1 MRSNDALSTSSNS
14 STVMEKPQ
22 APARTDPEK
31 TEETGDRSPYGSSTR
46 HPSMERIPSQQRETE
61 ANIYPEPAN
70 VAEADIEKGGL
81 ASPSPAADGQD
92 AKKDGD
98 APAALPAAA
107 APGFNPAD
115 FPDGGTQAWLVVFG
129 GWCALFC
136 TFGLINCVGVF
147 QAYYLEGPLREYP
160 SSTVSWITSLQ
171 VWTMTFMGAL
181 FGRLYDSYGPKYLL
195 YGGTIVYVFGLM
207 MTSLS
212 TQYYQFILAQ
222 SLVSSIGSSAAFN
235 ACMASVT
242 SWFFRRRGA
251 ALGIM
256 VSGSSLGGVIL
267 PIMMSKM
274 IPQVG
279 FPWAIRTV
287 AFLFLFL
294 LSIACL
300 TVKSRLP
307 PRPRPFVLQ
316 EYLDGFRQPAFAIT
330 IFGLFLFFWGM
341 FLPFNFVILQARAQ
355 GMDENLVIYLLPI
368 MNAVSILGRIIPGIV
383 ADKMGRYNVMILI
396 TFISALFCLALWI
409 PGKSNAAIIVF
420 LVIFGFSSGGFISLA
435 PALIAQISDIRQIGI
450 RTGTAFAVQS
460 FGALTGSPI
469 AGAIVAS
476 QGGSFLGLQLFC
488 GETIVRYLHE
498 TAPKK
503 SSLAEENTGTLK
515 SKGYYTIRPLTDTEF
530 EFGTDEHV
538 SPAGFASAEDVK
550 AKARS
555 EGWVGM
561 RVDLWDEPVDAIDKD
576 DSLMVKVQ
584 YWWRREE
591 NGWLQIFHDIIYLG
605 SKDGSQGSGG
615 EILE

>member
-1 MRSNDALSTSSNS
+1 MRPNDALSTSSNS

-81 ASPSPAADGQD
+81 ASPSPAVDGQD
-92 AKKDGD
+92 AKKDGNAAA
-98 APAALPAAA
+98 APPAAA

-147 QAYYLEGPLREYP
+147 QAYYLEGPLKEYP

-488 GETIVRYLHE
+488 GF
-498 TAPKK
+498 AM
-503 SSLAEENTGTLK
+503 LAAVGVFIAARTVQVGLK
-515 SKGYYTIRPLTDTEF
+515 L
-530 EFGTDEHV
+530 
-538 SPAGFASAEDVK
+538 
-550 AKARS
+550 
-555 EGWVGM
+555 
-561 RVDLWDEPVDAIDKD
+561 
-576 DSLMVKVQ
+576 KVV
-584 YWWRREE
+584 
-591 NGWLQIFHDIIYLG
+591 
-605 SKDGSQGSGG
+605 
-615 EILE
+615 

>member
-1 MRSNDALSTSSNS
+1 
-14 STVMEKPQ
+14 
-22 APARTDPEK
+22 
-31 TEETGDRSPYGSSTR
+31 
-46 HPSMERIPSQQRETE
+46 MERIPSQQRETE

-81 ASPSPAADGQD
+81 ASPSPAVDGQD

-98 APAALPAAA
+98 APAAPPAAA

-181 FGRLYDSYGPKYLL
+181 FGHLYDSYGPKYLL

-383 ADKMGRYNVMILI
+383 ADKMGRYNVMIFI

-476 QGGSFLGLQLFC
+476 QEGNFLGLQLFC
-488 GETIVRYLHE
+488 GF
-498 TAPKK
+498 AM
-503 SSLAEENTGTLK
+503 LAAVGVFIAARTVQVGLK
-515 SKGYYTIRPLTDTEF
+515 L
-530 EFGTDEHV
+530 
-538 SPAGFASAEDVK
+538 
-550 AKARS
+550 
-555 EGWVGM
+555 
-561 RVDLWDEPVDAIDKD
+561 
-576 DSLMVKVQ
+576 KVV
-584 YWWRREE
+584 
-591 NGWLQIFHDIIYLG
+591 
-605 SKDGSQGSGG
+605 
-615 EILE
+615 